1 MSQPPNQPYPGQPHP
16 EQPGPEDPWPGQPY
30 PGPSYPGQPQ
40 PDQPY
45 PGQSYPDQGYPGQP
59 QSGQPYPGPATG
71 EQPWSGQSYPGQP
84 AHPGQPYP
92 GQPGY
97 PGQPYPGQP
106 GYPGQPYQGQPN
118 PDVPSSVPPQ
128 PGYPAQPAYVQQ
140 PSYPQPDYAGYPQ
153 PGYPQ
158 AGPPLQGYPPAPKK
172 KSKALPITMVSI
184 ALVLV
189 VCVGGSTAI
198 YLAGRNT
205 AEGLVDVYSS
215 EAPTPRATDRTE
227 PTEDATTITI
237 AEPKTLS
244 GRPKVT
250 DPTFATTAD
259 QLEKSLALLPGAS
272 QTVGAVYGTP
282 SKQDLVL
289 VVAAKSFVA
298 DPKTELE
305 NAFSGSN
312 VDSLKLT
319 GITSIPAG
327 PLGGVAKCAKGKG
340 GGSPLSMCAWAD
352 EGSSG
357 WVIWYFTSLSKAKAE
372 FIKVRSQVEK
382 KSN

>member
-30 PGPSYPGQPQ
+30 PGPSYPGQ
-40 PDQPY
+40 
-45 PGQSYPDQGYPGQP
+45 SYPAQP
-59 QSGQPYPGPATG
+59 QSGQPYPGPVTG
-71 EQPWSGQSYPGQP
+71 EQPWSVPPGS
-84 AHPGQPYP
+84 GQPYP

-97 PGQPYPGQP
+97 PGQPYPAQP

-128 PGYPAQPAYVQQ
+128 PGYPAQPAYAQQ
-140 PSYPQPDYAGYPQ
+140 PSYPQPEYGGYPQ
-153 PGYPQ
+153 PGYSP
-158 AGPPLQGYPPAPKK
+158 AGPPTQGYPPAPKK
-172 KSKALPITMVSI
+172 KSKALPITLVSI

-205 AEGLVDVYSS
+205 VEGLADAISS
-215 EAPTPRATDRTE
+215 GAPTPGATGRTE
-227 PTEDATTITI
+227 PTEDAAIAPTITI
-237 AEPKTLS
+237 AEPKKLS

-250 DPTFATTAD
+250 DPTFAATAD
-259 QLEKSLALLPGAS
+259 QLKKSLALLPGAT

-298 DPKTELE
+298 DPKTELD

-372 FIKVRSQVEK
+372 FIKVRGQVEK

>member
-30 PGPSYPGQPQ
+30 PGPSYPGQ
-40 PDQPY
+40 
-45 PGQSYPDQGYPGQP
+45 SYP
-59 QSGQPYPGPATG
+59 A
-71 EQPWSGQSYPGQP
+71 
-84 AHPGQPYP
+84 
-92 GQPGY
+92 
-97 PGQPYPGQP
+97 QP

-128 PGYPAQPAYVQQ
+128 PGYPP
-140 PSYPQPDYAGYPQ
+140 
-153 PGYPQ
+153 
-158 AGPPLQGYPPAPKK
+158 AGPPMQGYPPAPRK
-172 KSKALPITMVSI
+172 KSKALPITLVSI

-205 AEGLVDVYSS
+205 VEGLTDAISS
-215 EAPTPRATDRTE
+215 GAPTPRATSRTE
-227 PTEDATTITI
+227 PTEDATIAPTITI
-237 AEPKTLS
+237 AEPKKLS

-250 DPTFATTAD
+250 DPTFAATAD
-259 QLEKSLALLPGAS
+259 QLKKSLALLPGAT

-298 DPKTELE
+298 DPKTELD

-372 FIKVRSQVEK
+372 FIKVRGQVEK

>member
-1 MSQPPNQPYPGQPHP
+1 MSQPPNQPYPGQPQ
-16 EQPGPEDPWPGQPY
+16 QPGPEGPWSGQPHPGQPY
-30 PGPSYPGQPQ
+30 PGQP
-40 PDQPY
+40 
-45 PGQSYPDQGYPGQP
+45 YPGQP
-59 QSGQPYPGPATG
+59 QSGQPYPGQTTG
-71 EQPWSGQSYPGQP
+71 EQPWSGPP
-84 AHPGQPYP
+84 A
-92 GQPGY
+92 
-97 PGQPYPGQP
+97 YPGQP

-128 PGYPAQPAYVQQ
+128 PGYPAQPTYVQQ
-140 PSYPQPDYAGYPQ
+140 PSYPQPEYPGYPQ
-153 PGYPQ
+153 AGYPQ
-158 AGPPLQGYPPAPKK
+158 AGPPTQGYPPAPKK
-172 KSKALPITMVSI
+172 KSRALPITLVSI

-189 VCVGGSTAI
+189 LCVGGGTAI
-198 YLAGRNT
+198 YLAARNT
-205 AEGLVDVYSS
+205 AEGLGEISS
-215 EAPTPRATDRTE
+215 SAPTPGATGRTE
-227 PTEDATTITI
+227 PAEKATIAPTITI
-237 AEPKTLS
+237 VEPKKLS

-250 DPTFATTAD
+250 DPTFAATAD
-259 QLEKSLALLPGAS
+259 QLKKNLALLPGAT

-289 VVAAKSFVA
+289 VVAARSFVA

-305 NAFSGSN
+305 SAFSGSS

-372 FIKVRSQVEK
+372 FIKVRGQVEK